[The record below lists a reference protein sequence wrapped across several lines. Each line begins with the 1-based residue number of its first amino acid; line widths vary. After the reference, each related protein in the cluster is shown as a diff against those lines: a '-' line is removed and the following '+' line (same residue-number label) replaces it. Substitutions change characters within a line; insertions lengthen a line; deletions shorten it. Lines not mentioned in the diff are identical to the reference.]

1 MFQHKLSLTK
11 TYATSLAF
19 LKFVCNMFNKFSIMY
34 MFTLLSLI
42 NSLSCTCLQCYL

>member
-19 LKFVCNMFNKFSIMY
+19 LKFVCNMFNKFREFIKDNSVNMY
-34 MFTLLSLI
+34 MIENLLKI
-42 NSLSCTCLQCYL
+42 TV